1 MTTLLPTDP
10 HPFDELTLEL
20 LRAKNCM
27 KWTHYEGDVLPL
39 WVADMDFP
47 PPAAVAEALS
57 ERARSG
63 NLGYPAGYA
72 TGEPGL
78 REALQ
83 AWLAERHRWQV
94 EPGDLWPVHG
104 IVPGL
109 YLGAMACAS
118 AGEGVLLQTPL
129 YPPFMSAVEDTGR
142 TAQYSPLKWSGTRWE
157 MDLAGLEAA
166 ITPETRL
173 LMICNPHNPTGRV
186 FGQDELEAL
195 ADIVLRHRLWVLS
208 DELHGDL
215 VFDGTHIPFASLSDE
230 IAQRTITLLGPT
242 KTFNI
247 AGLKIG
253 FIVTQNA
260 GLRERLKKVGAGLV
274 TPPNVMAQ
282 AAAKAVYT
290 EGGPWLGGTL
300 SYLRENRDRVSAFM
314 KTYLPGARYAA
325 PEGTYLA
332 WLELAGL
339 NLGDDLYR
347 TLLGCGVGLNE
358 GPPYGPGGEG
368 FARLNFATTGGV
380 VTEALERLRTGLELG

>member
-1 MTTLLPTDP
+1 MTSFDVTLAAMR
-10 HPFDELTLEL
+10 E
-20 LRAKNCM
+20 KNCM
-27 KWTHYEGDVLPL
+27 KWTYFDGDVLPL

-47 PPAAVAEALS
+47 PADVITQALT

-83 AWLAERHRWQV
+83 GWLETRHSWKV
-94 EPGDLWPVHG
+94 DEDDITPVHG

-109 YLGAMACAS
+109 YLGALACAS
-118 AGEGVLLQTPL
+118 AGEGVLLQSPL
-129 YPPFMSAVEDTGR
+129 YPPFISAVNDTGR
-142 TAQYSPLKWSGTRWE
+142 TAQYSPLVWSGSRWE
-157 MDLAGLEAA
+157 MDLAGLEAT

-186 FGQDELEAL
+186 FERTELEAL
-195 ADIVLRHRLWVLS
+195 AEIVLRHRLWVVS
-208 DELHGDL
+208 DELHSDL
-215 VFDGTHIPFASLSDE
+215 VFPGQQHIPFASLSDE
-230 IAQRTITLLGPT
+230 IAARTITLLGPT

-253 FIVTQNA
+253 FIITQNKA
-260 GLRERLKKVGAGLV
+260 LRDRLKLVGRGLV

-282 AAAKAVYT
+282 AAAKAAYT
-290 EGGPWLGGTL
+290 EGGAWLSGAL
-300 SYLRENRDRVSAFM
+300 EYLQNNRDRVTAFAE
-314 KTYLPGARYAA
+314 TYLPEGRYSA

-332 WLELAGL
+332 WLELNNL
-339 NLGDDLYR
+339 NLGDTLYEK
-347 TLLGCGVGLNE
+347 LLACGVGLNE

-368 FARLNFATTGGV
+368 FARLNFATSAAIV
-380 VTEALERLRTGLELG
+380 DEALERLKTGLELG